1 MEQNQLAIYISFVR
15 LSGCREVY
23 RVQKELEENG
33 NAQTSFD
40 FSLNTAFRVVENISQ
55 KEFA

>member
-15 LSGCREVY
+15 LSGCRGVY
-23 RVQKELEENG
+23 QVQKELEENG
-33 NAQTSFD
+33 NAQASFD
-40 FSLNTAFRVVENISQ
+40 FSLITAFRVVENISQ